1 MNNAGKLFAG
11 LLLETILQESRIRN
25 QNAASKRDD
34 KTEAD
39 TFAQYAESLDDSEG
53 ELRGTGRST
62 KLALYYAR
70 VAIGKAGTQVDIRDH
85 FPDHKAHA
93 ELTKMVSRVLSSL
106 NVDHGATYTSVTVKP
121 LVKPEPV
128 TPLPEWASAA
138 NPNHVLGE
146 ATQLLTK
153 DGRKIGN
160 AFIVAMPEPNV
171 TADTYCVD
179 TDNGNHVHMTE
190 DEIHEHF
197 YIGDFYGK
205 IDELLAQ
212 HQR

>member
-1 MNNAGKLFAG
+1 MKNSGKLFAG

-25 QNAASKRDD
+25 QNAESKCDN
-34 KTEAD
+34 KTED
-39 TFAQYAESLDDSEG
+39 
-53 ELRGTGRST
+53 ELRGTGRTT
-62 KLALYYAR
+62 KLALGYVR
-70 VAIGKAGTQVDIRDH
+70 HAIDQAGTQVDIRDH

-106 NVDHGATYTSVTVKP
+106 GVDHGATYTSVTVKP

-128 TPLPEWASAA
+128 TQLPEWASAA
-138 NPNHVLGE
+138 NPNHVLDE

-160 AFIVAMPEPNV
+160 GFIVAMPEPNV
-171 TADTYCVD
+171 TADTYCID
-179 TDNGNHVHMTE
+179 TDNGSHVHMTE

-205 IDELLAQ
+205 IDELLEL
-212 HQR
+212 HRR

>member
-25 QNAASKRDD
+25 QNTASKRDID
-34 KTEAD
+34 PG
-39 TFAQYAESLDDSEG
+39 FAQYAENFNDSEDK
-53 ELRGTGRST
+53 LRSTGRT
-62 KLALYYAR
+62 TNQALNYAR
-70 VAIGKAGTQVDIRDH
+70 IAIDQAGSPVIIRDH
-85 FPDHKAHA
+85 FPSIKAHG
-93 ELTKMVSRVLSSL
+93 ELTEKVSRILSIL
-106 NVDHGATYTSVTVKP
+106 NVAHSAVGTTILVEP

-128 TPLPEWASAA
+128 APLPEWASAA
-138 NPNHVLGE
+138 NPNHLLGE

-160 AFIVAMPEPNV
+160 AFIVAMPDPFV
-171 TADTYCVD
+171 KTDTYCID
-179 TDNGNHVHMTE
+179 TDNGSHVHMTE

-205 IDELLAQ
+205 IDELLEQ
-212 HQR
+212 HKR